1 MKYQNNVTEKQ
12 ELKKYNY
19 MEIFNRIKIALV
31 EKDKTGKWLAEQ
43 LGKSTCTVSKWCK
56 NSIQPDIKTL
66 NEIADLMD
74 VDVKDLLV
82 SNKETL

>member
-1 MKYQNNVTEKQ
+1 
-12 ELKKYNY
+12 

-66 NEIADLMD
+66 NEIANLMD

>member
-1 MKYQNNVTEKQ
+1 
-12 ELKKYNY
+12 
-19 MEIFNRIKIALV
+19 MEIFFCIKIALV
-31 EKDKTGKWLAEQ
+31 EKEKTGKWLAEQ

-66 NEIADLMD
+66 NEIANLLD

>member
-1 MKYQNNVTEKQ
+1 MSN
-12 ELKKYNY
+12 L
-19 MEIFNRIKIALV
+19 NRIKVVLV

-66 NEIADLMD
+66 NEIANLLD